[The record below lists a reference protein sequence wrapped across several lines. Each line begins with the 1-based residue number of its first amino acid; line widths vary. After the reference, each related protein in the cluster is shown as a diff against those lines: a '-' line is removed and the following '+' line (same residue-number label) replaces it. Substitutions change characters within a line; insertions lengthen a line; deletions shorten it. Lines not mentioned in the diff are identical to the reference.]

1 MSQSKLQRTENTILE
16 DGEQKSEIS
25 HQVTQRVATMTML
38 DETGKQELS
47 KKKSSKNFFVG
58 RFIAAIALTGL
69 QTILVLMSL
78 LPQTYAAKL
87 GWSSTDGPFP
97 TAIVPLIAAIY
108 YITPALIGF
117 LCQRWETALVLA
129 TLPAWIGVGLFTIGA
144 STHNGVFAMTSSAQ
158 PSYTVGMLELFAALG
173 ALGWILRKNTP
184 NLFRLFL
191 NK

>member
-1 MSQSKLQRTENTILE
+1 MSQSKLQRKENTNAE

-47 KKKSSKNFFVG
+47 KKTPGKKFVSAQ
-58 RFIAAIALTGL
+58 FIVAIALTML
-69 QTILVLMSL
+69 QTIFVLMSL
-78 LPQTYAAKL
+78 LPQTYAARL

-97 TAIVPLIAAIY
+97 TSIVPVVAAIY
-108 YITPALIGF
+108 YVTPVIIGF
-117 LCQRWETALVLA
+117 LCKRWETALILA

-173 ALGWILRKNTP
+173 ALGWILHKNTP
-184 NLFRLFL
+184 SLSRLFSG
-191 NK
+191 K